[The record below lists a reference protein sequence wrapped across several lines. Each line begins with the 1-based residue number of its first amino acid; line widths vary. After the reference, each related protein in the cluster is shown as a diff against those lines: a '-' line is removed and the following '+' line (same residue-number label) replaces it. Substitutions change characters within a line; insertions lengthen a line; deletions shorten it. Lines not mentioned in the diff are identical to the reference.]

1 VQVEC
6 AGAGECAGEVQVQV
20 RCSVAGAVVAT
31 GAGAGAVAVWLIK
44 LVDKAQGGETK
55 TMPVQPVQ

>member
-6 AGAGECAGEVQVQV
+6 AGAGECAGEVQV